1 MIITQTA
8 LQALRTGF
16 NTQFNNGLALAAPV
30 SEQLVT
36 TVNSATKVET
46 YGFIGDLPIF
56 RRWLGEKRIR
66 SLQEKAYVLANDDF
80 EATLG
85 IHKTKIEDDNLGLYG
100 PIVSG
105 WGKDA
110 GQLKDSLAFDALA
123 NGHLRVCF
131 DGQNFFD
138 TDHPSGVADTPTSN
152 MSGAGAVQPWYL
164 VDLSKPLKPILYQ
177 NRKPPT
183 FAMVTD
189 PSDSHVF
196 KTGEYLMGGEA
207 RGAAGYTLWQL
218 AHRSTAALTAANYE
232 IAKAAMAALTND
244 EGEPLGIKPTHIV
257 FGSSNT
263 AAAKTLFSAQTINVG
278 GVAVSNIYFGE
289 VTLIE
294 APRLP

>member
-16 NTQFNNGLALAAPV
+16 NTQFQNGLATAAPV
-30 SEQLVT
+30 SDPMVT
-36 TVNSATKVET
+36 TVTSATKVET
-46 YGFIGDLPIF
+46 YGFLGDLPVF
-56 RRWLGEKRIR
+56 RKWLGEKRIR
-66 SLQEKAYVLANDDF
+66 SLAEKAYALTNEDF

-110 GQLKDSLAFDALA
+110 GQLKDRLAFDALRD
-123 NGHLRVCF
+123 GHIRPCY

-138 TDHPSGVADTPTSN
+138 TDHPVDFAGAPTTN
-152 MSGAGAVQPWYL
+152 MSGAGAVQPWFL

-177 NRKPPT
+177 NRKAPQ
-183 FAMVTD
+183 FEMVTD
-189 PSDSHVF
+189 PKDSHVF

-218 AHRSTAALTAANYE
+218 AHRSTAALDAASYVAAYN
-232 IAKAAMAALTND
+232 AMAGLVND
-244 EGEPLGIKPTHIV
+244 EGEPLEIRPTHIIV
-257 FGSSNT
+257 GHSNR
-263 AAAKTLFSAQTINVG
+263 AAAKTLFQAQNKAG
-278 GVAVSNIYFGE
+278 GESNIYFQD
-289 VTLIE
+289 VAIID
-294 APRLP
+294 APRLA